1 MAHSNVGSTDVPTAG
16 TRVQLSTGTRRVRR
30 IYFKAHEGNT
40 GDVYFGDVTVSSTN
54 GISLDQA
61 RPGTDWHMID
71 FSPSSENENY
81 FYVNAATNGDDLD
94 WYMVFVDPGQ
104 RGG

>member
-16 TRVQLSTGTRRVRR
+16 TAVKLSTGTRRVRR

-40 GDVYFGDVTVSSTN
+40 GDVYFGNSAVSATN

-61 RPGTDWHMID
+61 RPGTDWHVID
-71 FSPSSENENY
+71 LSPSSESEDY

-94 WYMVFVDPGQ
+94 WYMVFVESST
-104 RGG
+104 RG